1 MSRILSATRGLKKRA
16 VSNCHV
22 LYIKKHPMREAERI
36 FRKKGSAK
44 IGFMSAILILVAVV
58 VVSGAFYLYQVN
70 DLATKGYEMREVEN
84 GIRELKK
91 INERNRIR
99 EVELKS
105 MYNLEKTTQDLNMVN
120 SDEISYLEINGPVAM
135 K

>member
-1 MSRILSATRGLKKRA
+1 
-16 VSNCHV
+16 
-22 LYIKKHPMREAERI
+22 MREAERI